1 MWGGG
6 EDPDLVGFEY
16 FPSSNSP
23 SSIIKQ
29 ILSVHIYQE
38 NGLNLSCVSTSPCP
52 GSLAESETVDGNR
65 TVVKDNAVEG
75 LDEFWS
81 AAFEVMSGTA
91 AHY

>member
-1 MWGGG
+1 M
-6 EDPDLVGFEY
+6 
-16 FPSSNSP
+16 
-23 SSIIKQ
+23 
-29 ILSVHIYQE
+29 
-38 NGLNLSCVSTSPCP
+38 STSPRP